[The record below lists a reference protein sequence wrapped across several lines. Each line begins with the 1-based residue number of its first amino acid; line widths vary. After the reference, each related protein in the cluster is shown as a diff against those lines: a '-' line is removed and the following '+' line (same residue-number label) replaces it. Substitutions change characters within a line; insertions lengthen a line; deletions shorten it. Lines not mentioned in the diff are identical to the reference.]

1 MATYMDGM
9 DGGKHNSDDA
19 IGSFTPKQQD
29 LYVVTY
35 RGFTEQNGLIT
46 EDVSYQTFAHSE
58 DDAVSVVESVNETS
72 EIPLY
77 DIKII
82 SVEKLIKE

>member
-46 EDVSYQTFAHSE
+46 EDVYYQVFAHSE
-58 DDAVSVVESVNETS
+58 EDAVSVVENINETS
-72 EIPLY
+72 ENPLY

>member
-9 DGGKHNSDDA
+9 DGGKHNSDDSIA
-19 IGSFTPKQQD
+19 SFTPKQRD

-35 RGFTEQNGLIT
+35 CGFTEQNGLIT
-46 EDVSYQTFAHSE
+46 EDTSYQTFAHSE
-58 DDAVSVVESVNETS
+58 EDAVSVVENINETS
-72 EIPLY
+72 ENPLY
-77 DIKII
+77 DIRII

>member
-35 RGFTEQNGLIT
+35 RGFTEENGLIT
-46 EDVSYQTFAHSE
+46 EDASYQVFAHSE
-58 DDAVSVVESVNETS
+58 EDAVSVVESINETS

>member
-9 DGGKHNSDDA
+9 DGGKHNSDDSIA
-19 IGSFTPKQQD
+19 SFTPKQQD

-35 RGFTEQNGLIT
+35 RGFTMKTGLIT

-58 DDAVSVVESVNETS
+58 EDAAIVADNVNETS
-72 EIPLY
+72 ENPLY
-77 DIKII
+77 DIRII
-82 SVEKLIKE
+82 SVEKLIED

>member
-19 IGSFTPKQQD
+19 IGSFTSKQQD

-58 DDAVSVVESVNETS
+58 DDAVSVVENINETS

>member
-9 DGGKHNSDDA
+9 DGGKHNSDNIIA
-19 IGSFTPKQQD
+19 SFTPKQQD

-58 DDAVSVVESVNETS
+58 EDAASVVENINETS
-72 EIPLY
+72 ENPLY
-77 DIKII
+77 DIRVV

>member
-19 IGSFTPKQQD
+19 IASFTLRQQD

-58 DDAVSVVESVNETS
+58 DDAVSVVENINETS